1 MTDISNFFFYLFS
14 ISVVY
19 FVILGFGSL
28 VKNFFYK
35 DFFFKFLAGYFFIGL
50 ISLFANFFTPI
61 SSQISILVTFLGI
74 VIFFINYRDFNK
86 KELLAL
92 FFIYIASSIILIL
105 YSDHP
110 IDSNMYHHPFVSYLN
125 AEKIIFGVA
134 NIQFRFG
141 HISFLQYVQAILISD
156 YFHILNISAPNII
169 LFISFIYFCGK
180 KIISYKEVNFISL
193 LILILSSF
201 LLIKYGRYR
210 EFGNDIIPLLVSF
223 YALIRVIEVIFLNK
237 EKNLMLFN
245 LAPLYGIF
253 IFTHKIS
260 YIFSVL
266 IFLVL
271 INLKNL
277 NLKAIN
283 FRIIIVF
290 FIFTSLWLTKNYIN
304 STCLTYPMAF
314 TCFENTNWSLGY
326 ISKVESA
333 SYLTELW
340 SKGFISNPDW
350 QKINLSEYIQNFN
363 WVENWLRSHF
373 IKILEKLSPIFSALL
388 IIFGLGFIY
397 KQKKIETFNFRK
409 LYFII
414 FFIFIGLIIW
424 FIKAPLFRY
433 GAFYVVSFISLI
445 FLVIYS
451 YLFGFNNKFK
461 KKYLSYLF
469 LFSLVFFALKNI
481 DRIIESKKS
490 FLPET
495 VFKFNDSDVK
505 FKFLGNKKIKIL
517 KPDGHLCYYSYYLCS
532 HEVHRDIKVIK
543 YGNYFITRH

>member
-1 MTDISNFFFYLFS
+1 MASLDFFNYLFS
-14 ISVVY
+14 ISLVY

-28 VKNFFYK
+28 VKNYFYR
-35 DFFFKFLAGYFFIGL
+35 DFFFKFLVGYFFIGL
-50 ISLFANFFTPI
+50 ISLFVNFFSPI
-61 SSQISILVTFLGI
+61 NSQISILVAFLGI
-74 VIFFINYRDFNK
+74 VIFFINYKDFNK
-86 KELLAL
+86 KELLVVFL
-92 FFIYIASSIILIL
+92 VYIAFSIILIL

-156 YFHILNISAPNII
+156 YFHILNISTPNII
-169 LFISFIYFCGK
+169 LFTSFIYFCAK
-180 KIISYKEVNFISL
+180 KIISSRDVNFVSL
-193 LILILSSF
+193 LILIFGSF

-210 EFGNDIIPLLVSF
+210 EFGNDIIPLLISF
-223 YALIRVIEVIFLNK
+223 YALIRVIEEIFTNK

-253 IFTHKIS
+253 IFSHKIS
-260 YIFSVL
+260 YTFTVL

-271 INLKNL
+271 INFKNF
-277 NLKAIN
+277 NLKSIN
-283 FRIIIVF
+283 FKIIIIF
-290 FIFTSLWLTKNYIN
+290 FIFSFLWLTKNYIN
-304 STCLTYPMAF
+304 STCLTYPLSF
-314 TCFENTNWSLGY
+314 TCFENTNWQLGY
-326 ISKVESA
+326 ISTVESV

-350 QKINLSEYIQNFN
+350 QKLNLSEYIQDFN
-363 WVENWLRSHF
+363 WVSNWLRSHF

-388 IIFGLGFIY
+388 IIFSLGYIF
-397 KQKKIETFNFRK
+397 KQKKKEFFNYKR

-414 FFIFIGLIIW
+414 FFIFIGLVVW

-445 FLVIYS
+445 FLVLYS
-451 YLFGFNNKFK
+451 YLFGCNNTFK

-469 LFSLVFFALKNI
+469 LFSLVFFVFKNI
-481 DRIIESKKS
+481 DRIVKSEKS
-490 FLPET
+490 FFPET
-495 VFKFNDSDVK
+495 VFKFDGNDEN
-505 FKFLGNKKIKIL
+505 FEFLGNEKIKIL
-517 KPDGHLCYYSYYLCS
+517 KPNGLLCYYSYYLCS
-532 HEVHRDIKVIK
+532 HEVHKGLRVIK
-543 YGNYFITRH
+543 YGNYFITKY